1 MKTLYELLGALPH
14 DDAEALRSA
23 FRRAVKGAHP
33 DIRPG
38 DPDAALKFRQI
49 VRANQILCDA
59 EEREAYDHLLELA
72 HLEQVSASKH
82 AVAAKVHRLASGVIA
97 LTGASVVT
105 VGGYLLFIH
114 LSAASVASISNVS
127 ASMRSWPEL
136 AALATGSSDLQK
148 SAPELGQSAGI
159 SDETGAQNAD
169 QTESEAENV
178 FHVHFGGN
186 PEFSGSEARA
196 WDVRGGAAYRHGGLK
211 EALADLDRA
220 LQRDA
225 KYLPAYIDR
234 GVIFYRQRKFD
245 RAFADIARTRRIE
258 KPVRSKPG
266 PWVPRTHRFERGARA
281 PVPFW
286 HRHVAEQDLSSRGGG

>member
-105 VGGYLLFIH
+105 V
-114 LSAASVASISNVS
+114 S
-127 ASMRSWPEL
+127 AS
-136 AALATGSSDLQK
+136 
-148 SAPELGQSAGI
+148 
-159 SDETGAQNAD
+159 AQ
-169 QTESEAENV
+169 
-178 FHVHFGGN
+178 
-186 PEFSGSEARA
+186 R
-196 WDVRGGAAYRHGGLK
+196 
-211 EALADLDRA
+211 
-220 LQRDA
+220 
-225 KYLPAYIDR
+225 
-234 GVIFYRQRKFD
+234 
-245 RAFADIARTRRIE
+245 
-258 KPVRSKPG
+258 
-266 PWVPRTHRFERGARA
+266 PRTCNR
-281 PVPFW
+281 
-286 HRHVAEQDLSSRGGG
+286 